1 MTGSP
6 GSCRP
11 IRLAERSVG
20 ALIRSTTALAAGL
33 LLAACATSPPMPRTG
48 RRPELAYVITHGWH
62 TDLALPA
69 ATLEGRLARLRRV
82 YPGAR
87 TLIFGFGNRIFARLR
102 DRGPD
107 IWAEALLPM
116 RGAIVVTAISTTPE
130 LAYDAAH
137 VTRLP
142 LPLPAGGDAAL
153 SAYLWNALAQAASGQ
168 PRLLGAGPYRGS
180 VVYAATTRYSLIYTC
195 NSWTID
201 GLRAAGLPVATGG
214 VVFAGRVRRQIAPLA
229 EPPISSA
236 SPDRAAT
243 SRPDR

>member
-1 MTGSP
+1 MIH
-6 GSCRP
+6 RP
-11 IRLAERSVG
+11 
-20 ALIRSTTALAAGL
+20 L
-33 LLAACATSPPMPRTG
+33 LLAVCLLLSACAMRPPASGPPPDG
-48 RRPELAYVITHGWH
+48 PDLAYVITHGWH

-69 ATLEGRLARLRRV
+69 AALEGRLARLRRV

-87 TLIFGFGNRIFARLR
+87 TLIFGFGNRIFARSR

-142 LPLPAGGDAAL
+142 LPPGGDAAL
-153 SAYLWNALAQAASGQ
+153 SAYLWNALAQAAPGQ
-168 PRLLGAGPYRGS
+168 PRLLGAGPYRGR
-180 VVYAATTRYSLIYTC
+180 VVYAATARYSLIYTC

-214 VVFAGRVRRQIAPLA
+214 VVFAGQVRRQIAPLA